1 MRTAN
6 IIVPQAF
13 LYEKHPSIAANME
26 KSNIADQV
34 LQGWM
39 VGILDVCD
47 VRGKSCDKTGCAEFI
62 DVCE

>member
-39 VGILDVCD
+39 VGILDVCKD
-47 VRGKSCDKTGCAEFI
+47 
-62 DVCE
+62 